1 MAEQLRVIWHIENKA
16 VSEHEYFGSLTALFR
31 KFGSIGVSKS
41 KIEKESAGLTH
52 YEIETETH
60 IVRKGQVLSVSDIVC
75 SSG

>member
-1 MAEQLRVIWHIENKA
+1 MKTLWHIENKA

-31 KFGSIGVSKS
+31 KCGDIGVSKS
-41 KIEKESAGLTH
+41 KIEKESRRLTH

-60 IVRKGQVLSVSDIVC
+60 IIRKGQVLSVSDIIS